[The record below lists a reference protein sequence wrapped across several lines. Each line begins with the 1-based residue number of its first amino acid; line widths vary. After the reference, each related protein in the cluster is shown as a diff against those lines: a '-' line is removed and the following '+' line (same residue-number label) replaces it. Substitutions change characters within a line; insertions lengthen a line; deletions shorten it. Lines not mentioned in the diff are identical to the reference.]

1 MHRSRSTSSL
11 HKEKSTDQEHCLKI
25 VFEKVGST
33 AKPVE
38 LEYQGIML
46 RGTLQKSGYHRVLLD
61 ATMDGELPLVCDRC
75 GKRYDQKIASP
86 LKLTLSDQVSEDK
99 DDLDIIEFLD
109 GVIDVTYILQSEIN
123 AIEGAFHYCD
133 QCDGSDEALEIEY

>member
-1 MHRSRSTSSL
+1 
-11 HKEKSTDQEHCLKI
+11 LKI
-25 VFEKVGST
+25 VFEKVGHT
-33 AKPVE
+33 AKPVA
-38 LEYQGIML
+38 LEVQGVRL
-46 RGTLQKSGYHRVLLD
+46 SGTLQKSGYHRVLLD
-61 ATMDGELPLVCDRC
+61 ARMEGELSLVCDRC
-75 GKRYDQKIASP
+75 GTQYVQQIATP

>member
-1 MHRSRSTSSL
+1 
-11 HKEKSTDQEHCLKI
+11 LKI
-25 VFEKVGST
+25 VFEKVGNT

-38 LEYQGIML
+38 LDFQGIKL
-46 RGTLQKSGYHRVLLD
+46 CGTLQKSGYHRVLLD
-61 ATMDGELPLVCDRC
+61 AEMAGDLSLTCDRC
-75 GKRYDQKIASP
+75 GQQYDQHIALP

-109 GVIDVTYILQSEIN
+109 GVIDITYIIESEIN

-133 QCDGSDEALEIEY
+133 QCDGSEETLEIEY

>member
-1 MHRSRSTSSL
+1 
-11 HKEKSTDQEHCLKI
+11 LKI
-25 VFEKVGST
+25 VFDKIGST

-38 LEYQGIML
+38 LECQGVFL

-61 ATMDGELPLVCDRC
+61 AVMEGDIPLVCDRC
-75 GKRYDQKIASP
+75 GQRYDQKIVSP
-86 LKLTLSDQVSEDK
+86 LKLTLSDQISEDK

-109 GVIDVTYILQSEIN
+109 GVIDVAYILQSEIN

-133 QCDGSDEALEIEY
+133 RCDGSEEALEIEY